1 MATESGQNHRWSS
14 KMIKGLTVVLIKK
27 INVGTDEFNRPI
39 FDTKSTR
46 VENVLVGVPGSQD
59 IITATDMTGKNVSYT
74 LAIPKGDSN
83 DWENAEVVLPPP
95 FEGKFRTIGVPTVGI
110 EKNIPLKWN
119 KQVKIERYE

>member
-1 MATESGQNHRWSS
+1 
-14 KMIKGLTVVLIKK
+14 MIKGLTVVLINK

-39 FDTKSTR
+39 FKTKSTR

-74 LAIPKGDSN
+74 LAIPKGDLN